1 MIDDVLQRV
10 PVFVLV
16 VFRLAGVMLVAPMF
30 SSPRT
35 PRRLKALLVL
45 VTAFGVSGGVPAVP
59 LPDTTWDLT
68 LGIGGELAFGLAIG
82 MLVNLAFVG
91 AQWAGQMIGIEMGLN
106 MSEVFDPSMG
116 SGGSLVGD
124 VYYFIALA
132 VFLTVGGHREL
143 LMGVQASFRH
153 LPLLSLSVDR
163 PLFDSLVGMLQSATI
178 LALRLAA
185 PMLVTVLVVDLALG
199 LIGRAVP
206 QFNVMQAGLSV
217 RSIVGMGVVIFGLGL
232 TTSVVREQIAASMD
246 QVRSIWTTPAP
257 PAVAA
262 AG

>member
-16 VFRLAGVMLVAPMF
+16 VFRLAGVMLVAPVF

-35 PRRLKALLVL
+35 PKRLKALLVL
-45 VTAFGVSGGVPAVP
+45 VAAFGVSGGVKAVP

-82 MLVNLAFVG
+82 MLVNMAFVG

-116 SGGSLVGD
+116 SGGSLMGD
-124 VYYFIALA
+124 VYYFVALA
-132 VFLTVGGHREL
+132 VFLFVGGHREL
-143 LMGVQASFRH
+143 LLGVKASFDH

-163 PLFDSLVGMLQSATI
+163 PLFEAVVGMLQSATI

-199 LIGRAVP
+199 LVGRAMP

-217 RSIVGMGVVIFGLGL
+217 RSIVGMGIVILGLGL
-232 TTSVVREQIAASMD
+232 TTGVLKDQLGASYQ
-246 QVRSIWTTPAP
+246 QVRAVWTTPAAP
-257 PAVAA
+257 N
-262 AG
+262 